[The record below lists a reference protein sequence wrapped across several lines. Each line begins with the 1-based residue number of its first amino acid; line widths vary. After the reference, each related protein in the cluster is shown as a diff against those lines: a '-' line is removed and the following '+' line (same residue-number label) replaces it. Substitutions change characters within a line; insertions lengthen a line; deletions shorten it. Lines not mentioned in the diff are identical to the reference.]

1 MKKSPT
7 RERTSNIK
15 LPASI
20 KTIWAGILDWW
31 DSWLDYEVITL
42 VWFFAQVTII
52 LGPPAT
58 FGLYYVTNIMLR
70 DGEALGLKG
79 MIKGARMYF
88 WKALLWGALNW
99 LALFLGAVNLYFYLQ
114 VDSTLGLVAEMI
126 VVVTMAMWLVT
137 QFYAVPF
144 FMEQVEPKVFLALRN
159 GLFLSLATPFYTFV
173 IMLVV
178 VLLIAAS
185 AMFVIPIFLGAPAL
199 IAALGTRALFDR
211 LIALGLKKPE
221 VDPREVR

>member
-1 MKKSPT
+1 
-7 RERTSNIK
+7 
-15 LPASI
+15 
-20 KTIWAGILDWW
+20 
-31 DSWLDYEVITL
+31 
-42 VWFFAQVTII
+42 
-52 LGPPAT
+52 
-58 FGLYYVTNIMLR
+58 
-70 DGEALGLKG
+70 
-79 MIKGARMYF
+79 
-88 WKALLWGALNW
+88 
-99 LALFLGAVNLYFYLQ
+99 
-114 VDSTLGLVAEMI
+114 
-126 VVVTMAMWLVT
+126 
-137 QFYAVPF
+137 
-144 FMEQVEPKVFLALRN
+144 MEQVEPKVFLALRN